1 MKKFNYLN
9 YQILLFLIILVK
21 SKSEPLLEIIE
32 NNSEKIKEIDDFIS
46 SYKTS
51 NILFN
56 ETKKILKKISHG
68 KELFEDEYNYMKKES
83 KIKLKDDSLYQR
95 LIPETLLEY
104 EKKISCYNIITIKAM
119 AKDDT
124 GNFVYSLLLICQND
138 SIIISDLLGNIY
150 SIYNTNYT
158 IDDIITFKQNDFNF
172 FYILSNNYTK
182 ITKCILSYNIYSNN
196 NSTNQNYLNDIIE
209 VKTFS
214 EDEKRENIESFIYEL
229 FDIYKQNINSKK
241 LEIYEEKNINFT
253 LNKSDEYIININPIT
268 IKGTNYL
275 MIITN
280 KYSVYKLNYNNLN
293 IIYYSELESN
303 YIKNVSTSLSPI
315 SMNFYYVLFNKSAKG
330 YTIIKYDNNSSI
342 LGKCNLFLDNT
353 TEKIDNYFFEEK
365 SKTIYIIS
373 SLNKV
378 YLSIPI
384 FISSSDSNINKN
396 SCKTILLCELN
407 KITDT
412 DININNNYDITLL
425 NKKLMITKDGINYE
439 VVDITKV
446 GEVDNEN
453 KLQSKF
459 FELNKYIYKKDI
471 FSSLVMKDNKKYL
484 FLKQVSD
491 KALILFIFYDKNAKI
506 YTSEAPSFN
515 FKVPI
520 ILVAF
525 AVILV
530 WNYIK
535 GKSEGTGVD
544 INKFKSKIE

>member
-9 YQILLFLIILVK
+9 YQLLLFLIILVK
-21 SKSEPLLEIIE
+21 SKSKPLLEIIE

-95 LIPETLLEY
+95 LIPETLFEY

-182 ITKCILSYNIYSNN
+182 IIKCILSYNIYSNN

-214 EDEKRENIESFIYEL
+214 EDEKRENIESFTYEL

-315 SMNFYYVLFNKSAKG
+315 SMNFYYVLFNKSEKG
-330 YTIIKYDNNSSI
+330 YTIIKYDNNSAI

-384 FISSSDSNINKN
+384 FIASSDSNINKN
-396 SCKTILLCELN
+396 SCKTILLCELD
-407 KITDT
+407 KITDN
-412 DININNNYDITLL
+412 NINNNYDITLL
-425 NKKLMITKDGINYE
+425 NKKLMVTKDGINYE

-459 FELNKYIYKKDI
+459 FELNKYINKKNN

-506 YTSEAPSFN
+506 YTSEAPTFN

-544 INKFKSKIE
+544 INKFKSKNE

>member
-9 YQILLFLIILVK
+9 YQLLLFLIILVK
-21 SKSEPLLEIIE
+21 SKSKPLLEIIE

-83 KIKLKDDSLYQR
+83 KMKLKDDSLYQR
-95 LIPETLLEY
+95 LIPETLFEY
-104 EKKISCYNIITIKAM
+104 DIKISCYNIITIKAM

-182 ITKCILSYNIYSNN
+182 IIKCILSYNIYSNN

-214 EDEKRENIESFIYEL
+214 EDEKRENIESFTYEL

-378 YLSIPI
+378 YLSIPV
-384 FISSSDSNINKN
+384 FIASSDSNINKN
-396 SCKTILLCELN
+396 SCKTILLCELD
-407 KITDT
+407 KITDN
-412 DININNNYDITLL
+412 NINNNYDITLL
-425 NKKLMITKDGINYE
+425 NKKLMVTKDGINYE

-459 FELNKYIYKKDI
+459 FELNKYINKKNN

-506 YTSEAPSFN
+506 YTSEAPTFN

-544 INKFKSKIE
+544 INKFKSKHE

>member
-9 YQILLFLIILVK
+9 YQLLLFLIILVK
-21 SKSEPLLEIIE
+21 SKSKPLLEIIE
-32 NNSEKIKEIDDFIS
+32 NNSKKIKEVDDSIL
-46 SYKTS
+46 SYKAN

-56 ETKKILKKISHG
+56 ETKKILKNISYG
-68 KELFEDEYNYMKKES
+68 NELFEDEYNYMKKEN
-83 KIKLKDDSLYQR
+83 KIKLKEESLYQR
-95 LIPETLLEY
+95 LIPEILFEY
-104 EKKISCYNIITIKAM
+104 DKKISCYNIITIKAM

-158 IDDIITFKQNDFNF
+158 INDIITFKQNDFNF

-182 ITKCILSYNIYSNN
+182 IIKCIISYNIYSSNN
-196 NSTNQNYLNDIIE
+196 TNNQNNLSDIIE

-214 EDEKRENIESFIYEL
+214 EDEKRENIESFSYEL

-241 LEIYEEKNINFT
+241 LEIFEEKNINFT

-280 KYSVYKLNYNNLN
+280 KYSVYKLNYNNLD
-293 IIYYSELESN
+293 IIYNSELESN
-303 YIKNVSTSLSPI
+303 YIKNISLSLTPI
-315 SMNFYYVLFNKSAKG
+315 SMNFFYILFNKSEKG
-330 YTIIKYDNNSSI
+330 YTIIKYDSNSSI
-342 LGKCNLFLDNT
+342 IGKCDLFLDNS
-353 TEKIDNYFFEEK
+353 TEKIENYYFEEK

-384 FISSSDSNINKN
+384 FISSSSDSNINKN
-396 SCKTILLCELN
+396 SCKTMVICELD
-407 KITDT
+407 KITDNK
-412 DININNNYDITLL
+412 INSNYDITLL
-425 NKKLMITKDGINYE
+425 NKKLMVTKDGINYE
-439 VVDITKV
+439 VIDITKV

-459 FELNKYIYKKDI
+459 FELNKYINKKNK

-484 FLKQVSD
+484 FLKQTND

-506 YTSEAPSFN
+506 YTSDAPTFN

-535 GKSEGTGVD
+535 GKNEGTGVD
-544 INKFKSKIE
+544 INKFKSKND

>member
-9 YQILLFLIILVK
+9 YQLLLFLIILVK
-21 SKSEPLLEIIE
+21 SKSKPLLEIIE

-83 KIKLKDDSLYQR
+83 KMKLKDDSLYQR
-95 LIPETLLEY
+95 LIPETLFEY

-182 ITKCILSYNIYSNN
+182 IIKCILSYNIYSNN

-214 EDEKRENIESFIYEL
+214 EDEKRENIESFTYEL

-384 FISSSDSNINKN
+384 FIASSDSNINKN
-396 SCKTILLCELN
+396 SCKTILLCELD
-407 KITDT
+407 KITDN
-412 DININNNYDITLL
+412 NINNNYDITLL
-425 NKKLMITKDGINYE
+425 NKKLMVTKDGINYE

-459 FELNKYIYKKDI
+459 FELNKYINKKNN

-491 KALILFIFYDKNAKI
+491 KDLILFIFYDKNAKI
-506 YTSEAPSFN
+506 YTSEASSFN

>member
-138 SIIISDLLGNIY
+138 NIIISDLLGNIY

-172 FYILSNNYTK
+172 FYIFINNYTK

-214 EDEKRENIESFIYEL
+214 EDEKRENIESFTYEL

-453 KLQSKF
+453 KL
-459 FELNKYIYKKDI
+459 
-471 FSSLVMKDNKKYL
+471 
-484 FLKQVSD
+484 
-491 KALILFIFYDKNAKI
+491 
-506 YTSEAPSFN
+506 
-515 FKVPI
+515 
-520 ILVAF
+520 
-525 AVILV
+525 
-530 WNYIK
+530 
-535 GKSEGTGVD
+535 
-544 INKFKSKIE
+544 